1 MSATPKTE
9 PSNTPNQISTKLV
22 LLRGWPLGVCVP
34 GVCGSCVGLKL
45 KLSVA
50 ILKIL
55 VGHGSAAFGMN
66 DIRHD
71 PASF

>member
-9 PSNTPNQISTKLV
+9 PSNTPNQISMRLV
-22 LLRGWPLGVCVP
+22 LLKGWLRAVCAPAVS
-34 GVCGSCVGLKL
+34 GSCVELKL

-55 VGHGSAAFGMN
+55 VGHWPAAFGMN
-66 DIRHD
+66 DVRHD
-71 PASF
+71 PTSF